1 MILGLTGALVY
12 GAADFFGGIAA
23 KRISA
28 LKVTA
33 IGAASGLVLLL
44 LLLPVTG
51 GTWSVEAVT
60 LGALS
65 GISGA
70 LAISLL
76 YACLAIGPMSILS
89 PLTAV
94 ISAMVPLTAGV
105 LRGDRLPPLGYL
117 ALGLALIAVVL
128 VGFVPDRKAVRP
140 SAKALAMAVG
150 AGSLIGVF
158 LIVIDLTPSD
168 SGVVPLIANRTVNA
182 TLMFTT
188 IGVLA
193 ALASRRARRSDAA
206 VRADAAG
213 STTAST
219 SASSGPASSPASTPG
234 RLARWS
240 PGLRLAVVGG
250 TLDATAN
257 VLILLGLRAGDLSI
271 MAVLT
276 AMYPAGTI
284 ILAAVLLKERI
295 TPTQGIGLVLAL
307 TAAAMLALI

>member
-1 MILGLTGALVY
+1 VFSVLLGLAGALVY

-44 LLLPVTG
+44 LLLPLTG
-51 GTWSVEAVT
+51 GTWSAEAVA

-105 LRGDRLPPLGYL
+105 LRGERLPPLGYL
-117 ALGLALIAVVL
+117 ALGLALLAVVL
-128 VGFVPDRKAVRP
+128 VGFVPDRGAVRP

-193 ALASRRARRSDAA
+193 LVASRRR
-206 VRADAAG
+206 RADAAVV
-213 STTAST
+213 
-219 SASSGPASSPASTPG
+219 GPPAHV
-234 RLARWS
+234 ARWS
-240 PGLRLAVVGG
+240 PGLRLAIAGG

-295 TPTQGIGLVLAL
+295 TPTQGIGLALAL

>member
-51 GTWSVEAVT
+51 GTWSVQAVT

-105 LRGDRLPPLGYL
+105 LRGDRLPALGYL
-117 ALGLALIAVVL
+117 ALVLALIAVVL

-193 ALASRRARRSDAA
+193 ALASRRARRADAA
-206 VRADAAG
+206 VGAHL
-213 STTAST
+213 
-219 SASSGPASSPASTPG
+219 SPTSTPG

-257 VLILLGLRAGDLSI
+257 MLILLGLRAGDLSI

-307 TAAAMLALI
+307 TAAAMLALV